1 MTVRADGGCHLWT
14 AATGDGTPLLMCHG
28 GPLALRY
35 ALDHPDRGS
44 AHAERMAT
52 PWFGINHDSYQQIWA
67 ELRRTWHEA
76 ELMAAC
82 QSFGIPVLIL
92 DGAADLRPCWAVDLP
107 ERGAAALAGRVTPG
121 SGPRSR
127 LRGGRAV
134 GRWLDR
140 RDTSWQPTG
149 AGWLNH
155 GNCLNEPI
163 DDIWAPSP
171 VTIIENKRWLSVL
184 GS

>member
-1 MTVRADGGCHLWT
+1 MTVRADDGCHLWT
-14 AATGDGTPLLMCHG
+14 AAAGHGMPLLMCHG

-92 DGAADLRPCWAVDLP
+92 DGAADLRPRWAVDLP
-107 ERGAAALAGRVTPG
+107 ERAPLRWLGALRLDQGLDLAFA
-121 SGPRSR
+121 
-127 LRGGRAV
+127 AV
-134 GRWLDR
+134 G
-140 RDTSWQPTG
+140 
-149 AGWLNH
+149 
-155 GNCLNEPI
+155 
-163 DDIWAPSP
+163 
-171 VTIIENKRWLSVL
+171 LSVD
-184 GS
+184 GSTGRETSCSRPAPAS